1 MEKLK
6 DPAMLLSVANS
17 IGLIGT
23 TAYFYKQLEAIR
35 LDMVKMSQT
44 LTGVLRKISE
54 MEKGEQNKSEALHVL
69 NDQIKRIND
78 QIDELP
84 SFDAID
90 NMDIDLSEIIAVLE
104 ENNIPVERPSQLQR
118 TRRSGD
124 RRVPNRRNAP
134 EPDIDDRRET
144 SARRAN
150 VRSSDRSDRSDRSR
164 IDSSRDMDSRQI
176 VRQPIRESR
185 PQPMRNDPRQE
196 SRQEQR
202 GDSTGY
208 EDDADL
214 IGEVRRQQTRT

>member
-69 NDQIKRIND
+69 NDQIKRINE

-104 ENNIPVERPSQLQR
+104 ENNISVERPSQIQR
-118 TRRSGD
+118 SRRSGD
-124 RRVPNRRNAP
+124 RRAPNRRNAT
-134 EPDIDDRRET
+134 EPDVDDRREVA
-144 SARRAN
+144 ARRIT
-150 VRSSDRSDRSDRSR
+150 VRSSDRSERSRSDL
-164 IDSSRDMDSRQI
+164 SRDTDLRP
-176 VRQPIRESR
+176 VRQTVRELR
-185 PQPMRNDPRQE
+185 PQPTRTEP
-196 SRQEQR
+196 RQEQR
-202 GDSTGY
+202 SESTGY
-208 EDDADL
+208 EEDADL
-214 IGEVRRQQTRT
+214 IGEVRRQQTRS